1 MDLYLGQRLT
11 ILPTQTNNYYLS
23 CLLESLRYFWF
34 ISHGVNTLWLLCCFD
49 DSEHKLRCVHACTR
63 VWFTKN
69 KTSVFLQG
77 PFLYHNL
84 TNTSTNKSAT
94 LKKHFSALLCSD
106 WDYFFHSCN
115 FLQIRSFSD
124 AKYSLWLFFPTK
136 EFFLLPFRSWSAVDE
151 VLVDSL
157 FAPPLLR

>member
-1 MDLYLGQRLT
+1 MDLYLGQHLT

-49 DSEHKLRCVHACTR
+49 DSEHKLRCVHAFTR
-63 VWFTKN
+63 VWLTKN

-94 LKKHFSALLCSD
+94 LKKH
-106 WDYFFHSCN
+106 
-115 FLQIRSFSD
+115 I
-124 AKYSLWLFFPTK
+124 
-136 EFFLLPFRSWSAVDE
+136 FLLFCVLVEIISSTAAISCKYVPSLMQSIACGFSSPQKRFFFCPSEVDQQLMRSW
-151 VLVDSL
+151 
-157 FAPPLLR
+157 